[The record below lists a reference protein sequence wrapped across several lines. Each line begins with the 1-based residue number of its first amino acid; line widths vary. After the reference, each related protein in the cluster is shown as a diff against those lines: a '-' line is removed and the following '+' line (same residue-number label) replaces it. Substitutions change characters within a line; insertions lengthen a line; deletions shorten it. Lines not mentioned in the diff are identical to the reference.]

1 MGVVSPQEAEQPVAD
16 LPRNMTR
23 YLRAQVAL
31 CVLVSG
37 CATPAAEPA
46 RYRLGASG
54 SHWDVVG
61 EDRVFDD
68 LAPRYPDFF
77 EIVVD
82 PSRSED
88 LPLEELRDDL
98 EKRPVD
104 RANYDALNAIAIGY
118 YEMNHRGELARDAG
132 DVAFLSAGF
141 RAAKLVAVP
150 WRAYMEIED
159 EALRRA
165 IVEFF
170 EDVATGEKLG
180 SERTMGRL
188 ARIVES
194 LASRES
200 DPALRARLELLTE
213 RLLAAIPPLPDAQ

>member
-1 MGVVSPQEAEQPVAD
+1 MAD
-16 LPRNMTR
+16 DPRNVAR
-23 YLRAQVAL
+23 CLRALAAL
-31 CVLVSG
+31 LALVLG
-37 CATPAAEPA
+37 CASPPLEPT

-54 SHWDVVG
+54 SQWKVAG

-68 LAPRYPDFF
+68 LAPRYPDYF
-77 EIVVD
+77 EVLID

-88 LPLEELRDDL
+88 PPTGALRDDL

-118 YEMNHRGELARDAG
+118 YEMNHRGEMAREAG
-132 DVAFLSAGF
+132 DVAFISAGF

-165 IVEFF
+165 IIEFF
-170 EDVATGEKLG
+170 EDVATGEKSG
-180 SERTMGRL
+180 SARTMGRL
-188 ARIVES
+188 AGIVES
-194 LASRES
+194 LAPREP
-200 DPALRARLELLTE
+200 DPVLRARLERLAE
-213 RLLAAIPPLPDAQ
+213 YLLASIPPLPDVQ